1 MAMLSKEMNDMTPV
15 LSHLCYMRDDYSSL
29 AEKDPITITM
39 AGFQGRDLSIK
50 HKEPVGRL

>member
-15 LSHLCYMRDDYSSL
+15 LSRLCYMRDDYSSL

-50 HKEPVGRL
+50 SQWAG